1 MKSLFARNF
10 LIYALV
16 IVLGFTVLGSAFIY
30 QVNRFSL
37 QEKQQQLS
45 DTSNQAAQSTLA
57 YFQLRDGADWQDK
70 FNINYRVAMNMLA
83 ADCGGTIFVGDEEG
97 KLLFIATTDG
107 CYSQEQTGLMLPTVA
122 VQDLLSDGIY
132 TDRKSVV

>member
-57 YFQLRDGADWQDK
+57 YCQLRDGADWQDK

-97 KLLFIATTDG
+97 KLVVIATQVVNEG
-107 CYSQEQTGLMLPTVA
+107 SNMEVYEVA
-122 VQDLLSDGIY
+122 SKVIS
-132 TDRKSVV
+132 